1 MVQSKLQFYILAG
14 MVGMVLGGIQSQ
26 SRSAYSKI
34 IESQKDDL
42 TSYFSFYDIVFK
54 ISIVVGTFAFGIVN
68 EITGDL
74 RKSVLSLAFFFVVG
88 LMILL
93 LTNFQK
99 AEEAVKV

>member
-1 MVQSKLQFYILAG
+1 MDYNRNCGIYGTKQIAIL
-14 MVGMVLGGIQSQ
+14 
-26 SRSAYSKI
+26 Y
-34 IESQKDDL
+34 DL